1 MEQPAAPL
9 PRAAEELS
17 ADANAAIEAIAAEL
31 GGGDGAVDVG
41 AVAEAD
47 EDLEAMAAELQMDPV
62 ATSPSGLGADLAA
75 EFTAAAAD
83 DDDEEYTKF
92 LAQGGALDDLE
103 QGGTSLYDV

>member
-9 PRAAEELS
+9 QRAAEELS
-17 ADANAAIEAIAAEL
+17 ADANDAIEAIAAEL

-62 ATSPSGLGADLAA
+62 ATSPSALDAAFAA

-83 DDDEEYTKF
+83 DDDDEYNRF
-92 LAQGGALDDLE
+92 LAR
-103 QGGTSLYDV
+103 GGTLHDV

>member
-1 MEQPAAPL
+1 MQ
-9 PRAAEELS
+9 RAAEELS

-83 DDDEEYTKF
+83 DDDEEYTTF
-92 LAQGGALDDLE
+92 LAQGGTLDDLA
-103 QGGTSLYDV
+103 QGGTSLHDV